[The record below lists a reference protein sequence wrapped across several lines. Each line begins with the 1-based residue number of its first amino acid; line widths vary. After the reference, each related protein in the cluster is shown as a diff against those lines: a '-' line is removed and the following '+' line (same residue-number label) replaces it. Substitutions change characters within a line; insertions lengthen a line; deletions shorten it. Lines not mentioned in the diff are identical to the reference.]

1 VRIRIKTK
9 WSNKVREVSVEETVS
24 VLAFNCWK
32 IGMQTLLEIENEN
45 FQIDTQQQRIAIMEE
60 VVAFLIH
67 ALDRMVHETID
78 DEDRATLIQLYAQ
91 KMADHVQD
99 NARDFSGNGDYRSPF
114 YEKLNQRFVGYSET
128 KWNAERNQAGF
139 SMGREFAN
147 NVINTLGTR
156 DKKWALDYLQQVL
169 LPDFFSLYTK
179 TVKSVGLIEDSTGEG
194 NQLDSQ
200 HHLITDKEEKLKK
213 VDHPKYEVA
222 DTSSSKSL

>member
-60 VVAFLIH
+60 VVSFLIH
-67 ALDRMVHETID
+67 TLDRMVHETLD

-99 NARDFSGNGDYRSPF
+99 NARDFSGNGDYRTPF
-114 YEKLNQRFVGYSET
+114 YEKLNQRFVGYADT
-128 KWNAERNQAGF
+128 KWDAEKNQAGF

-147 NVINTLGTR
+147 NIVNTLGAR

-169 LPDFFSLYTK
+169 RPDFFGLYLR
-179 TVKSVGLIEDSTGEG
+179 TVKSVGLIEDSTDEG
-194 NQLDSQ
+194 SKLDSQ
-200 HHLITDKEEKLKK
+200 HLLITDKEEQLKK
-213 VDHPKYEVA
+213 VDLPKYEVA
-222 DTSSSKSL
+222 HTSATKS